1 MYVREKHGTRKE
13 EWSEMRTSALAS
25 GSGAGF
31 GAGAVSLITLER
43 APDTIAAAGSA
54 AVFSV
59 ERGRFSFRAT
69 KGVVKFNETAG
80 RVPKVSNWAFPKSR
94 TTICPYKTLT
104 TFLL

>member
-43 APDTIAAAGSA
+43 APETIAAAGSA
-54 AVFSV
+54 ATRAVAAVTGSV
-59 ERGRFSFRAT
+59 
-69 KGVVKFNETAG
+69 TA
-80 RVPKVSNWAFPKSR
+80 PIDAVSLDIS
-94 TTICPYKTLT
+94 
-104 TFLL
+104 